1 MQIKSG
7 KHNNLAKLLK
17 NMPMIA
23 FVIVFLLAGANV
35 LWTKPVVVSDTEN
48 FINWA
53 ASISSKNFNIFAFSK
68 EALSDKELSSPT
80 TAYLLVSFLIAV
92 AKEVSPQYWDY
103 LMAFLNVSAVAG
115 TAALLLSLV
124 RNLRL
129 TSAVLSMSALA
140 LFILPIDTWYW
151 AKFIMTDS
159 IYIFISF
166 AAFYFLASYLE
177 SSLHQ
182 SRTVLAGAALT
193 FAFLAVFT
201 RPVGPI
207 CLIVTL
213 LGLVFGPRLASA
225 TKSGGFFFSTRIW
238 LYIGLGVIL
247 ATLAGFGM
255 HSFAAFDPEIMRNT
269 FFYKFFEAINRTYL
283 QGTIVVGRPETFKS
297 PPHYVIDFFNMT
309 LLKYA
314 AYFNFAPM
322 SWSATHKFAEILF
335 AALVFSLS
343 LIGLVDAIYWRRSSF
358 RVVLVLIIAATVHFS
373 ASVSAMTFVDFD
385 YRYRL
390 PILSMC
396 IVSALFGI
404 DALVIQYEA
413 RMKARHGYRVT

>member
-1 MQIKSG
+1 
-7 KHNNLAKLLK
+7 
-17 NMPMIA
+17 
-23 FVIVFLLAGANV
+23 
-35 LWTKPVVVSDTEN
+35 
-48 FINWA
+48 
-53 ASISSKNFNIFAFSK
+53 
-68 EALSDKELSSPT
+68 
-80 TAYLLVSFLIAV
+80 
-92 AKEVSPQYWDY
+92 
-103 LMAFLNVSAVAG
+103 
-115 TAALLLSLV
+115 
-124 RNLRL
+124 
-129 TSAVLSMSALA
+129 
-140 LFILPIDTWYW
+140 
-151 AKFIMTDS
+151 
-159 IYIFISF
+159 
-166 AAFYFLASYLE
+166 
-177 SSLHQ
+177 
-182 SRTVLAGAALT
+182 
-193 FAFLAVFT
+193 
-201 RPVGPI
+201 
-207 CLIVTL
+207 
-213 LGLVFGPRLASA
+213 VFGPRLASA